1 MKERQTQKVALLS
14 VFYKDGIIEF
24 AQELLALGWRL
35 LASSGTFRHLDAAGL
50 PVENVA
56 SLVGGD
62 PILGHKV
69 VTLSREL
76 HAGLLASADLESE
89 LAELEGLGLPLIG
102 LVCVDLYPLEDEI
115 AKPDA
120 TPASVRGQTD
130 IGGPTMLSAGAKGQ
144 RIVVCRPEDRGS
156 VIEWMKAG
164 EPDRELFITALAARA
179 DYTVAHYRLLS
190 AMYHGQGQFAGIM
203 GERVVECRY
212 GENAHQAPAY
222 LYGRATDDPLALQH
236 FKVLLGNPGFNN
248 WVDVDRLLATITRIA
263 ATFAINH
270 DDVPYIAVGGKHGNA
285 CGAAYGS
292 TTEEVIRMMVEGD
305 PLALFGGLVI
315 TNFEIG
321 AAEAEL
327 LHAHLAG
334 STRRVLDGVIAPS
347 FTEGAIDHLKRRGD
361 RCSFIVNPELEFIDN
376 GSLDTA
382 PRFRYVRGGFL
393 TQPNYSFVLDIQSD
407 DCTKHGK
414 ADFDQELD
422 MLLAHA
428 ICQTSNSNTITL
440 VKDGKL
446 IGNGVGQQ
454 SRVGCGKVVIMRAS
468 DSGHD
473 VTGAVAASDSF
484 FPFTDGVETLIEAGV
499 AAILSTSGSVRDQE
513 VIACC
518 TSKNVPLYLV
528 PDKVGRGFFGH

>member
-1 MKERQTQKVALLS
+1 MKEKQKVALLS
-14 VFYKDGIIEF
+14 VYYKDGIIEF

-35 LASSGTFRHLDAAGL
+35 LASAGTFKHLEAAGL
-50 PVENVA
+50 PVANVA

-69 VTLSREL
+69 VTLSREV
-76 HAGLLASADLESE
+76 HAGLLADEDSE
-89 LAELEGLGLPLIG
+89 AELKELEELGIPFIG
-102 LVCVDLYPLEDEI
+102 LVCVDLYPLEEAI

-120 TPASVRGQTD
+120 TPASVRAQTD
-130 IGGPTMLSAGAKGQ
+130 IGGPTMLSSGAKGR
-144 RIVVCRPEDRGS
+144 RIVVCRPEDRQL
-156 VIEWMKAG
+156 VIQWLKDGQPE
-164 EPDRELFITALAARA
+164 REQVITALAARA
-179 DYTVAHYRLLS
+179 DFTVARYRLLS
-190 AMYHGQGQFAGIM
+190 AMYHGNGKFSGVM
-203 GERVVECRY
+203 GELVTACRY
-212 GENAHQAPAY
+212 GENAYQTPANMY
-222 LYGRATDDPLALQH
+222 TCQSDNLLALKN
-236 FKVLLGNPGFNN
+236 FKVVLGNPGFNN

-263 ATFAINH
+263 ATFAANH

-292 TTEEVIRMMVEGD
+292 TTEEVIKMMVEGD

-327 LHAHLAG
+327 LHAHLTG
-334 STRRVLDGVIAPS
+334 NTRRVLDGVIAPS
-347 FTEGAIDHLKRRGD
+347 FTEEAIGHLKRKGD
-361 RCSFIVNPELEFIDN
+361 RCSFILNPELEFLEND
-376 GSLDTA
+376 SLDKTM
-382 PRFRYVRGGFL
+382 RFRYVRDGFL
-393 TQPNYSFVLDIQSD
+393 TQPNYSFVLDLQSD
-407 DCTKHGK
+407 DCTKYGK
-414 ADFDQELD
+414 AEFEQELD

-440 VKDGKL
+440 VKNGKM

-454 SRVGCGKVVIMRAS
+454 SRVGGAKLVIMRAI

-473 VTGAVAASDSF
+473 VEGAVGASDSF
-484 FPFTDGVETLIEAGV
+484 FPFADGVETLIEAGV
-499 AAILSTSGSVRDQE
+499 AAITSTSGSVRDQE

-528 PDKVGRGFFGH
+528 PDKIGRGFFGH